1 MKFIETDWQS
11 FSADLSELYP
21 MLAFIKNAALKCN
34 LSPEKMK
41 KIELASEEAL
51 TNIIQ
56 HGKLEKN
63 NSYILLKCIQ
73 KKDLFF
79 EILIKDKGICFDPN
93 TSVIDLQKTIP
104 LENRQPGGL
113 GIFLMKH
120 YVDHCDYTREEPFN
134 ILSLKIK
141 NI

>member
-1 MKFIETDWQS
+1 MKSINTDWQS

-21 MLAFIKNAALKCN
+21 MLTFIKNAALKCN
-34 LSPEKMK
+34 LSPEKIQ

-56 HGKLEKN
+56 HSKLEKN
-63 NSYILLKCIQ
+63 NSYILIKCIQ
-73 KKDLFF
+73 KDDLFF
-79 EILIKDKGICFDPN
+79 EILIKDKGICFNPN
-93 TSVIDLQKTIP
+93 NSVTDLQKTIP

-113 GIFLMKH
+113 GIFLMKDC
-120 YVDHCDYTREEPFN
+120 VDHCDYTREDPFN
-134 ILSLKIK
+134 VLSLKIK